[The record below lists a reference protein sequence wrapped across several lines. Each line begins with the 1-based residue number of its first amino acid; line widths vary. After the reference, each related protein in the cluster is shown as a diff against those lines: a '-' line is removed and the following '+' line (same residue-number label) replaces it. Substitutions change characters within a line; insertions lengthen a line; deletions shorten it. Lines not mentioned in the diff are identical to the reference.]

1 MAMLQRTLIVD
12 DSIPLH
18 KLIKTHLDEVGL
30 EFYSAYDGPSALAMA
45 AQIRPRI
52 ILLDV
57 DMPGMD
63 GFEVCRRLK
72 ADVDTTT
79 IPIIFLTAD
88 FHANDKVMGLD
99 LGAVDYVTKPFKP
112 QELSARVRSSLR
124 ARQLLEQKAMIDG
137 LTGLWNHKYLED
149 HTAAQLAL
157 SSRSGWPLSCITLD
171 VDCLRQINRKFG
183 IPFGDEILRN
193 ISAILLQQCRAED
206 AVCRCDGGK
215 FSIVIANMSRAGAR
229 FLAER
234 LCAEIQTK
242 LRTHAGK
249 DVCVKCSFGVADS
262 LVAGDASLL
271 SRADAALVRAKQNGG
286 NCVSIARPP
295 RKTLADAA

>member
-1 MAMLQRTLIVD
+1 MLQRTMIVD

-18 KLIKTHLDEVGL
+18 KLIKTHLEGAGL
-30 EFYSAYDGPSALAMA
+30 EFYSAYDGPSALALA
-45 AQIRPRI
+45 AEIRPRL

-72 ADVDTTT
+72 ASVDTTT

-88 FHANDKVMGLD
+88 YNANDKVMGLD

-112 QELSARVRSSLR
+112 EELCARVRASLR

-137 LTGLWNHKYLED
+137 LTGLWNRKYLED
-149 HTAAQLAL
+149 HTAAQLTL

-171 VDCLRQINRKFG
+171 VDSLRQINRKFG
-183 IPFGDEILRN
+183 IPFGDEVLRS
-193 ISAILLQQCRAED
+193 IGSILLGQCRSED
-206 AVCRCDGGK
+206 AVCRCEGGK
-215 FSIVIANMSRAGAR
+215 FSIVIAAMSRAGAGH
-229 FLAER
+229 LAER
-234 LCAEIQTK
+234 LCSLIRTQ
-242 LRTHAGK
+242 LRTVGGK
-249 DVCVKCSFGVADS
+249 DVGVKCSFGVADS
-262 LVAGDASLL
+262 LVAGDESVL
-271 SRADAALVRAKQNGG
+271 SRASAALVRAKQNGG

-295 RKTLADAA
+295 RRTIAAAA